1 VSKWRKSS
9 RTVPEVDP
17 EETTGLAAPD
27 ETLLYTLTNTLTSC
41 DSRVAPKCIN
51 TANSSKCMVLLG
63 FLLSAALAADPVSVA
78 IMHSQT
84 GTMSFSEIPV
94 INAEILAIEEINAK
108 GGVLGR
114 QIAYKIFDGAS
125 IPTTFKLK
133 AEQIVDNTS
142 YVTTFG
148 CWTSSSRKAVKPV
161 FEAAN
166 ALLWYPVHY
175 EGQEC
180 SKNIF
185 YSGATPNQQIEPSV
199 NWLLEKY
206 TAKQIFLVGSDYIF
220 PRTVNTIVKAM
231 LKQLGGDLVGEAY
244 VPLPKDDA
252 ESASNNVMLRG
263 YLVQLNATYP
273 NGCVIYNSLHGD
285 ANVQLFAHMSDL
297 GMGPD
302 KYPTMSV
309 LISEAETEPIG
320 VSKLVGHCNLC

>member
-1 VSKWRKSS
+1 MHKYS
-9 RTVPEVDP
+9 RFIEVH
-17 EETTGLAAPD
+17 GSA
-27 ETLLYTLTNTLTSC
+27 
-41 DSRVAPKCIN
+41 
-51 TANSSKCMVLLG
+51 G

-94 INAEILAIEEINAK
+94 IKAEILAIEEINAK

-125 IPTTFKLK
+125 LPATFKVK
-133 AEQIVDNTS
+133 ADQIVANKS

-199 NWLLEKY
+199 YWLLNKY
-206 TAKQIFLVGSDYIF
+206 TAKTMYLVGSDYVF
-220 PRTVNTIVKAM
+220 PRTANQIIKAM
-231 LKQLGGDLVGEAY
+231 LEQLGGTLVGEAY
-244 VPLPKDDA
+244 VPLPGNEA
-252 ESASNNVMLRG
+252 ESAQNNDMLRI
-263 YLVQLNATYP
+263 YLEQLKASYP
-273 NGCVIYNSLHGD
+273 EGCVIYNSLNGD